1 MSRIESLLEERFSG
15 VESKKVKQLAHKSS
29 HGELSSAANL
39 FTSRL
44 PTSDEVQAMQTL
56 LERFSTKQNHLQEDA
71 QSLVALTLETKAINH
86 QAALLHGER
95 IKKAQSILK
104 QYQEGAFSVWLVQT
118 YGNRQTPYNFL
129 LYHDLFNE
137 LSKHLQQKFEEMPK
151 ACAYA
156 LAVRTGAIEDKQA
169 VITTL
174 YNSDRKTILEEIQ
187 KRFPLAQTDKR
198 KKRWGTHLI
207 REFQKLLSDFKKH
220 EKELSKSEREELKAL
235 IQSLY
240 TL

>member
-15 VESKKVKQLAHKSS
+15 TESKKVKQLAHKSS

-39 FTSRL
+39 FTSRM

-56 LERFSTKQNHLQEDA
+56 LERFSTDANHLSEDA
-71 QSLVALTLETKAINH
+71 QSLVALTLEAKAINH

-95 IKKAQSILK
+95 IKRAQTILK

-129 LYHDLFNE
+129 LYHDLFHTLE
-137 LSKHLQQKFEEMPK
+137 KALQQKFEEMPK

-156 LAVRTGAIEDKQA
+156 LAARNGPIEEKQA
-169 VITTL
+169 VITQL
-174 YNSDRKTILEEIQ
+174 YSSDRKTLLEEIQ
-187 KRFPLAQTDKR
+187 KRFPLASSDKR
-198 KKRWGTHLI
+198 KKQWGTQLI
-207 REFQKLLSDFKKH
+207 REFQRLANDIEAHKSEISKN
-220 EKELSKSEREELKAL
+220 EKEVLKQIIRG
-235 IQSLY
+235 IQL
-240 TL
+240 